1 MMVVGHGSPVLVV
14 PGIQG
19 RWEWMRPAIEALSAS
34 HRVLTFSLTEAPSDA
49 NCFAE
54 WDICI
59 DRLLDRTGVG
69 AVTLVGVSF
78 GGLAALHYAARRPER
93 VQALVLVSA
102 PPPDWALD
110 PWRRRCLRHPLL
122 LAPVFAVRGAAHLVP
137 EILSSQPTW
146 LARIRVLCQHIGR
159 ILRFPAS
166 PARMAA
172 WARAWQ
178 SQLGA
183 IDCRRIAMPVLLIT
197 GEPDLDLVVPP
208 AATLRYLDLLP
219 QARHVFLKRTGHIG
233 LVTRPEAF
241 ARIVGDFA

>member
-1 MMVVGHGSPVLVV
+1 MVLGHGSPVLVV

-19 RWEWMRPAIEALSAS
+19 RWEWMRPAIEALSAN
-34 HRVLTFSLTEAPSDA
+34 HRVLTFSLTESPSDA

-54 WDICI
+54 WDQCI
-59 DRLLDRTGVG
+59 DQLLDRTGVQT
-69 AVTLVGVSF
+69 VTLVGVSF
-78 GGLAALHYAARRPER
+78 GGLAALHYAARRPGR

-102 PPPDWALD
+102 PPPDWSLD
-110 PWRRRCLRHPLL
+110 AWRRRCLRHPVL

-137 EILSSQPTW
+137 EIVASQPDW
-146 LARIRVLCQHIGR
+146 RARLRVLGQHVGR

-178 SQLGA
+178 SQPGV
-183 IDCRRIAMPVLLIT
+183 IDFRRVTMPVLLVT
-197 GEPDLDLVVPP
+197 GEPGLDAVVPP
-208 AATLRYLDLLP
+208 AATLGYLDLLP
-219 QARHVFLKRTGHIG
+219 QARHVVLERTGHIG
-233 LVTRPEAF
+233 LVTRPDAF